1 MKFLTDTE
9 LMKIFRFAPDLE
21 VQTLDGR
28 LVFTLMKIQQ
38 ILGEGRIAV
47 SSSES
52 EDARCVK
59 RPVRGATGEGNQ
71 AWWDLGQGSY
81 LITYNE
87 TVDLP
92 EGGSLIIQPHASAM
106 KNGLWHPTLFVRDW
120 DRDMEA
126 VLMVVSVRGLRI
138 QENSPVSVGYV
149 MAPAPHKP

>member
-1 MKFLTDTE
+1 MKFLTDAE
-9 LMKIFRFAPDLE
+9 LRKILRFAPDLG
-21 VQTLDGR
+21 VQTTDGR
-28 LVFTLMKIQQ
+28 LIFTLMKIEQ
-38 ILGEGRIAV
+38 ILGEGKIAV

-52 EDARCVK
+52 EDARRVK
-59 RPVRGATGEGNQ
+59 RPVRGSTGEGNN

-87 TVDLP
+87 TVDVP
-92 EGGSLIIQPHASAM
+92 EGGSLVIQPHASAM

-120 DRDMEA
+120 ARDMEA